1 MSVQIVQFGT
11 DPQRV
16 GEVEE
21 AIRRLFMAVEEAA
34 PAGIDYSAARI
45 GDSTR
50 FLLTLTLPDD
60 AANPLLEIPE
70 AAAFRG
76 KVGEWAGGPVPPST
90 LHVIGRYTA

>member
-21 AIRRLFMAVEEAA
+21 AIRKLFAAVEAAA
-34 PAGIDYSAARI
+34 PAGIEYTAARI
-45 GDSTR
+45 GDSSQ
-50 FLLTLTLPDD
+50 FLLTLALPDG

-70 AAAFRG
+70 AGAFRG
-76 KVGEWAGGPVPPST
+76 KVSEWSGGPVPPST
-90 LHVIGRYTA
+90 LHLIGRYTA